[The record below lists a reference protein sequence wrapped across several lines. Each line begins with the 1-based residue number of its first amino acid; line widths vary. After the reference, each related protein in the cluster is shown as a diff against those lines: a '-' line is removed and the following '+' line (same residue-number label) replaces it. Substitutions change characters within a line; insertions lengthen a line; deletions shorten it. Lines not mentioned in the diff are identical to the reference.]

1 MVARTFSSVPL
12 AGSGRQARY
21 SSTLLT
27 APIRPTD
34 VPSLPIITFLIRKG
48 LSQSEIESPAEFY
61 RFIQSAIATRAPQNT
76 TAATQNPNRPPRRCR
91 TPPAA
96 AISSDRNRKSSR
108 VLSVHPERD
117 CNQSPAKHHRR
128 HPESQ
133 PAAAPLPHPAGSR
146 NQFQQVVILPA
157 QNSHGLCPGFV
168 LLFSSVTRAHPDT
181 ANQLAHVLFVF
192 SGIVVALK
200 SVLHIR
206 NVGQCPTLFGGIKH
220 LSLHF
225 RQRSEEGRVWKKYVF
240 W

>member
-34 VPSLPIITFLIRKG
+34 VPSLPTITFLIRKG

-146 NQFQQVVILPA
+146 NQF
-157 QNSHGLCPGFV
+157 
-168 LLFSSVTRAHPDT
+168 
-181 ANQLAHVLFVF
+181 
-192 SGIVVALK
+192 
-200 SVLHIR
+200 
-206 NVGQCPTLFGGIKH
+206 
-220 LSLHF
+220 
-225 RQRSEEGRVWKKYVF
+225 RSESKVQQSFIGSSRARLQPEPRKTPPPPPRIPTGRRAAAAPRRQPQSVPAGSDPPCSELARPLSRLRTP
-240 W
+240 